1 MCAKLMDEVAAAREK
16 VAPLEEEVRLLKESL
31 QKVTGERDESRRQA
45 TEVSSWAASLAKDLE
60 AERSKA

>member
-31 QKVTGERDESRRQA
+31 
-45 TEVSSWAASLAKDLE
+45 
-60 AERSKA
+60 